1 MEWMVMTM
9 ETKGCVGHH
18 IWREEVM
25 VVVSQ
30 EVGKHLTAV
39 TPTDAGTRE
48 EFEADKTVAM
58 SGDVAGF
65 VIEWKRKVLCVD
77 RGGKRKVGFVS

>member
-1 MEWMVMTM
+1 VLDIIFGDGERVA
-9 ETKGCVGHH
+9 
-18 IWREEVM
+18 
-25 VVVSQ
+25 SQ

-58 SGDVAGF
+58 SGDVAAF
-65 VIEWKRKVLCVD
+65 VIEWKRKVLWL
-77 RGGKRKVGFVS
+77 GSWW